1 MACGQLQHHL
11 CGPLAMKSLPRH
23 ALTLLVLLA
32 LQPLAHAGVLNE
44 QQTSLSEACKCV
56 LVSFDSTMRSN
67 LSVGPP
73 LDLLL
78 YRRDSFTANLRQRLV
93 EDDPYLQTIRRE
105 WNETLRRGVRELPG
119 PEWLRDAEG

>member
-1 MACGQLQHHL
+1 MPYFQTRESKFGKPILDRVIT
-11 CGPLAMKSLPRH
+11 P
-23 ALTLLVLLA
+23 
-32 LQPLAHAGVLNE
+32 
-44 QQTSLSEACKCV
+44 QTSLSEACKCV
-56 LVSFDSTMRSN
+56 LVPFDSTMRSN

-105 WNETLRRGVRELPG
+105 WNETLRRGVRELPS
-119 PEWLRDAEG
+119 PDWLRDAER